1 MKRTMFAIP
10 LAVAL
15 TLAFL
20 ASAADASTIG
30 NTYYFEIAWL
40 QQQYSENTG
49 PTYHAESNGQFRVT
63 VFNLTGSGG
72 DDAYI
77 YNYDGFDWDGSAVTV
92 NQNDTVAFQDNRVYF
107 SLTTP
112 DRDHDNLS
120 ETPSLI
126 VYPMRSTAHPGRTVF
141 VNANWSIHES
151 DWNSAVADVEEDLT
165 VASIVESLGG
175 GTFSFSI
182 AVNTEM
188 RVDMGSWNQFV
199 NGTTTFDFSASYDS
213 DGILSSWSFLS
224 RRSLSGD
231 DYTSEYVVSMNV
243 ARIGGVGDGQL
254 TDSSLLIAAG
264 WIGVGAVAGIV
275 AGTLIGRK
283 MWR

>member
-1 MKRTMFAIP
+1 MAIP
-10 LAVAL
+10 LAVVL

-20 ASAADASTIG
+20 APAADASIVG

-72 DDAYI
+72 GDAYI

-92 NQNDTVAFQDNRVYF
+92 NQNDTVAFQDNIVYF

-126 VYPMRSTAHPGRTVF
+126 VYPVRSTAHPGRTVF

-151 DWNSAVADVEEDLT
+151 DWNSAVAEAEEEWT
-165 VASIVESLGG
+165 VASVVESLGG

-199 NGTTTFDFSASYDS
+199 NGTTTFDFSAAYDS
-213 DGILSSWSFLS
+213 DGILSSWSFSS

-231 DYTSEYVVSMNV
+231 DYTSEYVASMSV

-264 WIGVGAVAGIV
+264 WIGVGAAAGIV
-275 AGTLIGRK
+275 AGALIGRK